1 MSKNQIVILFFRRI
15 PKIFTIIFHP
25 LLMPTLGI
33 YVILTSGTNA
43 SLLDSDAKNI
53 ILTLVMACT
62 FIIPLA
68 FVPFYHYWRIT
79 TTLAMSERQERIVPL
94 AITGTLYYV
103 CFFILSQMG
112 APRIILAFLF
122 ATALNVIVNLVVSLK
137 WKISAHMTG
146 IGGVIGL
153 IFSMA
158 ILYHVDTMFYLM
170 LAILLSGFIG
180 FSRLSLNAHTP
191 GEVYW
196 GLIFGFTVMV
206 TTFFIF

>member
-1 MSKNQIVILFFRRI
+1 MSKNQIAVLIYKRI
-15 PKIFTIIFHP
+15 PTVFSYLLHP
-25 LLMPTLGI
+25 LLMPTVGI
-33 YVILTSGTNA
+33 YLILTSGTNA

-62 FIIPLA
+62 LIIPLA
-68 FVPFYHYWRIT
+68 FVPFYYYWRIT
-79 TTLAMSERQERIVPL
+79 TSLAMSERQERVVPL
-94 AITGTLYYV
+94 AITGALYYA
-103 CFFILSQMG
+103 CFFILHQMG

-122 ATALNVIVNLVVSLK
+122 ATALAVIINLLISLK

-153 IFSMA
+153 VFSLSL
-158 ILYHVDTMFYLM
+158 LYHVDTMFYLM

-191 GEVYW
+191 AQVYG
-196 GLIFGFTVMV
+196 GLFTGFLVTVV
-206 TTFFIF
+206 TFFVF

>member
-1 MSKNQIVILFFRRI
+1 MSKNQIITLFFRRI
-15 PKIFTIIFHP
+15 PKIFSVILHP

-53 ILTLVMACT
+53 ILTLVLACT
-62 FIIPLA
+62 FVIPIA
-68 FVPFYHYWRIT
+68 FVPFYYYWRIT
-79 TTLAMSERQERIVPL
+79 TTLTMSERQERIIPL

-103 CFFILSQMG
+103 CFFILYQMG

-122 ATALNVIVNLVVSLK
+122 ATALTVIVNLLLTLK

-153 IFSMA
+153 IFSMSF
-158 ILYHVDTMFYLM
+158 LYHVDTMFYLM

-196 GLIFGFTVMV
+196 GLISGFAVMV
-206 TTFFIF
+206 TTFFVF

>member
-1 MSKNQIVILFFRRI
+1 MSKNQIVILLFRRI
-15 PKIFTIIFHP
+15 PKLFSVIFHP

-43 SLLDSDAKNI
+43 SLLDSEAKNI

-68 FVPFYHYWRIT
+68 FVPFYYYWRIT
-79 TTLAMSERQERIVPL
+79 TSLTMSERQERIVPL

-103 CFFILSQMG
+103 CFFILHQMG

-122 ATALNVIVNLVVSLK
+122 ATALTVIINLLVTLR

-158 ILYHVDTMFYLM
+158 VLYHVDTMFYLM
-170 LAILLSGFIG
+170 ISILLSGFIG
-180 FSRLSLNAHTP
+180 FARLSLNAHTP
-191 GEVYW
+191 SEVYW
-196 GLIFGFTVMV
+196 GFINGFAVMV
-206 TTFFIF
+206 ATFFVF

>member
-1 MSKNQIVILFFRRI
+1 MSKNQFIILFFRRI
-15 PKIFTIIFHP
+15 PKIFSVIFHP

-62 FIIPLA
+62 FVIPIA
-68 FVPFYHYWRIT
+68 FVPFYYYWRIT
-79 TTLAMSERQERIVPL
+79 TNLTMSERQERIIPL
-94 AITGTLYYV
+94 AITGTLYYA
-103 CFFILSQMG
+103 CFFILYQMG

-122 ATALNVIVNLVVSLK
+122 ATALTVIVNLLVTLK

-153 IFSMA
+153 VFSMSF
-158 ILYHVDTMFYLM
+158 LYHVDTLFYLM

-191 GEVYW
+191 SEVYW
-196 GLIFGFTVMV
+196 GLINGFAVMV
-206 TTFFIF
+206 TTFFVF